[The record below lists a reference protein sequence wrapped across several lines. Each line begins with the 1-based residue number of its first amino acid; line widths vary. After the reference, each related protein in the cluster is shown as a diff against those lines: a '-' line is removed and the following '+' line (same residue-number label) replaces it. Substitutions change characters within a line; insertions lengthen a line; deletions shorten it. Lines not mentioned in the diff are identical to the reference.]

1 MLRRILIV
9 ISVLIIF
16 IIGAAIAIPFL
27 FKDKIL
33 AAVKTSANT
42 NISAKVDFTDVS
54 LSLFKHFPKVSITL
68 IQPDVS
74 GINEFEGVK
83 LFHADEIDI
92 AVNAWSV
99 VGGGGEYQVQ
109 SVYAKKP
116 FINIVALNDGNANYH
131 ITKPD
136 STTTA
141 SSSNFKL
148 ALQSY
153 SIEDGEIIVDYRP
166 NAFSMDLKG
175 INHSGSGDMTADVY
189 DLNTKTVVDS
199 LTVSYGGTTYIKN
212 AHTDIKTLLDV
223 NMKDMK
229 FTLKNTDA
237 KLNDLALKADGWLQM
252 LKPAGYLMDAKFS
265 APSDNFKD
273 FLSVV
278 PDAYTKNFKD
288 VKADGKFAFNGFV
301 KGTYNGLE
309 KIFPAYA
316 LNTTVNNGSF
326 QYPSLPMGV
335 RDLSAQVNISC
346 PTGAPNDAIIDAPQ
360 FHLQLGNN
368 PLDAVMHLKTPVSDP
383 DIDLFAKGV
392 LNMSDVP
399 KAFPMESVKNLSG
412 ILSMDVTMK
421 TLMSSIEKKIYDK
434 VNIKGD
440 IKLTD
445 FNAQPKDYPTV
456 KIRDLAMNFTPNF
469 VGVKDFDAQMG
480 KSDIK
485 ASGTIDNILAYFST
499 DRTMT
504 GKLTMISH
512 LIDANEWLKDTKT
525 SSEST
530 QSKQG
535 KTVTDTKKPFDRF
548 NFTLNAVCDQIL
560 YKNYDVLN
568 SAFNGNATPNTLNV
582 NLFKTQIGNTDI
594 SGKGNIANAYDWMFN
609 NKTLTGNLELNSGMM
624 DLNQFMTNTPQP
636 KSSNTTNVPTE
647 PIQVPKNLDVVI
659 TSKMNRVLYSNY
671 DLRNVTGKLVVQNQE
686 VKIEDAQAN
695 TMGGVVDIKGGYN
708 TQNTQKPVFKLV
720 CDLKNIDFQEAFKY
734 VTTIQRFAPLTQYI
748 SGKFNTIINTDGE
761 LGKDLVPNFSTL
773 NLSGFFQTLQGIIV
787 GMKPLEDIATKL
799 NLNELKK
806 LDLSNT
812 KNWIEIK
819 NGSLLVHEFE
829 KNLQDINLKIGGSHS
844 LTNEMNYTIKA
855 RVPRKR
861 LEGTGG
867 IGAAAGN
874 AYNDVVKEANKLGLN
889 IKNSAFV
896 NVAFNITG
904 TFLKPNIGF
913 KILGG
918 DGDASLQDVAKQTAE
933 AAFQKAKD
941 SVTNVANAKLNEA
954 KTKVTQAADKAIDS
968 ASKVL
973 NAKVELAKNK
983 AIEDAKKQAGDA
995 LGNEAGKKAN
1005 EVLDKA
1011 GTDKKTKEELDK
1023 LKEKLNK
1030 WDPFGKNK
1038 PKKDSVG

>member
-1 MLRRILIV
+1 MLRRILII
-9 ISVLIIF
+9 ISVF
-16 IIGAAIAIPFL
+16 IGLLIGAALAIPFL

-33 AAVKTSANT
+33 AAVKTTAND
-42 NISAKVDFTDVS
+42 NISAKLDFKDVS
-54 LSLFKHFPKVSITL
+54 ISLFKHFPKVSVTL
-68 IQPDVS
+68 TQPDVT
-74 GINEFEGVK
+74 GVGAFEDVK

-92 AVNAWSV
+92 AVNIWSV
-99 VGGGGEYQVQ
+99 IGGGGAYQVQ

-116 FINIVALNDGNANYH
+116 FINIVALTDGDANYH
-131 ITKPD
+131 ISKP

-141 SSSNFKL
+141 TSNSSFKL

-153 SIEDGEIIVDYRP
+153 SIEDGELIVDYRP

-199 LTVSYGGTTYIKN
+199 MTVSYGGTTYIKN
-212 AHTDIKTLLDV
+212 AHTDINTLLDV
-223 NMKDMK
+223 NMTDMK

-273 FLSVV
+273 FLSVI

-301 KGTYNGLE
+301 KGTYNSLE
-309 KIFPAYA
+309 KKLPAFA
-316 LNTTVNNGSF
+316 VNSSVNNGSF

-335 RDLSAQVNISC
+335 SDLNAQVNINS
-346 PTGAPNDAIIDAPQ
+346 PTGAPNDVVVDAPK

-368 PLDAVMHLKTPVSDP
+368 PFDAVMHLKTPVSDP
-383 DIDLFAKGV
+383 DIDLFAKGI
-392 LNMSDVP
+392 LNLSDVS
-399 KAFPMESVKNLSG
+399 KAFPLESVKNLSG
-412 ILSMDVTMK
+412 VLNMDVTMK
-421 TLMSSIEKKIYDK
+421 TLMSSIEKKLYDK
-434 VNIKGD
+434 VNVKGD
-440 IKLTD
+440 IKLTN

-456 KIRDLAMNFTPNF
+456 KIKDLAMNFTPNF

-485 ASGTIDNILAYFST
+485 ASGTIDNILAYFSA

-504 GKLTMISH
+504 GKLTMTSH

-525 SSEST
+525 TTDAT
-530 QSKQG
+530 QEKQG
-535 KTVTDTKKPFDRF
+535 KTVADTKKPFDRF
-548 NFTLNAVCDQIL
+548 NFTVNAVCDQIL

-582 NLFKTQIGNTDI
+582 NLFKTQIGNTDV

-609 NKTLTGNLELNSGMM
+609 NKTLTGSMEINSGMM

-636 KSSNTTNVPTE
+636 KSSNTANVPTE
-647 PIQVPKNLDVVI
+647 PMQVPKNIDVVI

-671 DLRNVTGKLVVQNQE
+671 DLRNMTGKLVVRNQE

-695 TMGGVVDIKGGYN
+695 TLGGVVNIKGGYN
-708 TQNTQKPVFKLV
+708 TQNTEKPSFKLL
-720 CDLKNIDFQEAFKY
+720 CDLKNIDFQAAFKNI
-734 VTTIQRFAPLTQYI
+734 TTLQRFAPVTQYI
-748 SGKFNTIINTDGE
+748 SGNFNTTINTDGE
-761 LGKDLVPNFSTL
+761 LGKDLVPNLSTI
-773 NLSGFFQTLQGIIV
+773 NLSGFFQTLKGIIV
-787 GMKPLEDIATKL
+787 GFKPLMDIATKL
-799 NLNELKK
+799 NISELKN

-829 KNLQDINLKIGGSHS
+829 KNIQDINLKISGSHS

-861 LEGTGG
+861 LEGNGG
-867 IGAAAGN
+867 IGAAAGT
-874 AYNDVVKEANKLGLN
+874 AYNDVVNEANKLGLN

-904 TFLKPNIGF
+904 SMLKPNIGM

-941 SVTNVANAKLNEA
+941 SAVNLANSKLNEA
-954 KTKVTQAADKAIDS
+954 KTKITQAADKAIDS
-968 ASKVL
+968 ASKVV
-973 NAKVELAKNK
+973 NAKVDEERNK
-983 AIEDAKKQAGDA
+983 AIEEAKKKAGDA
-995 LGNEAGKKAN
+995 LGKDAEKKVNDA
-1005 EVLDKA
+1005 LDKA
-1011 GTDKKTKEELDK
+1011 GADKKTKEELDK
-1023 LKEKLNK
+1023 LKDKLNK
-1030 WDPFGKNK
+1030 WDPFGRNK
-1038 PKKDSVG
+1038 PKKDSAG

>member
-1 MLRRILIV
+1 MLRRILII
-9 ISVLIIF
+9 ISVFVILM
-16 IIGAAIAIPFL
+16 IGAAFAIPYF

-33 AAVKTSANT
+33 ASVKTAVND
-42 NISAKVDFTDVS
+42 NISAKVDFKDVS
-54 LSLFKHFPKVSITL
+54 LSLFKHFPKISITL
-68 IQPDVS
+68 NEPDVS
-74 GINEFEGVK
+74 GIDEFDGVK
-83 LFHADEIDI
+83 LFHADEVDI
-92 AVNAWSV
+92 ALNFWSV
-99 VGGGGEYQVQ
+99 IGGGGAYQVQ

-116 FINIVALNDGNANYH
+116 FINIVALNDGSANYH
-131 ITKPD
+131 ITKP

-141 SSSNFKL
+141 TSNSNFKL

-153 SIEDGEIIVDYRP
+153 SIEDGEMIVDYRP
-166 NAFSMDLKG
+166 NTFFMDLKG

-212 AHTDIKTLLDV
+212 AHTDINTLLDV

-252 LKPAGYLMDAKFS
+252 LNPAGYLMDATFR

-309 KIFPAYA
+309 KKLPAYA
-316 LNTTVNNGSF
+316 FNTTVNNGSF
-326 QYPSLPMGV
+326 QYPSLPLGV
-335 RDLSAQVNISC
+335 RDLNAQVNISS
-346 PTGAPNDAIIDAPQ
+346 PTGAPNDAIVDAPQ

-368 PLDAVMHLKTPVSDP
+368 PFDAIMHLKTPVSDP
-383 DIDLFAKGV
+383 DIDLFAKGI
-392 LNMSDVP
+392 LNLSDVS

-421 TLMSSIEKKIYDK
+421 SLMSSIEKKIYDK

-456 KIRDLAMNFTPNF
+456 KIRDLAMNFTPTF
-469 VGVKDFDAQMG
+469 VGIKNFDAQMG

-499 DRTMT
+499 DKTVT
-504 GKLTMISH
+504 GKLTMTSH

-525 SSEST
+525 TSDVT
-530 QSKQG
+530 QAKQG

-548 NFTLNAVCDQIL
+548 NFTVNAVCDQIL

-568 SAFNGNATPNTLNV
+568 SAFNGNATPNSLNV
-582 NLFKTQIGNTDI
+582 NLFKTQIGNTDV

-624 DLNQFMTNTPQP
+624 DLNQFMTDTPQP
-636 KSSNTTNVPTE
+636 KSSNTANVPTE
-647 PIQVPKNLDVVI
+647 PMQVPKNIDVVV

-671 DLRNVTGKLVVQNQE
+671 DLRNVTGKLVVRNQE

-695 TMGGVVDIKGGYN
+695 AFGGSVDIKGGYN
-708 TQNTQKPVFKLV
+708 TQNAQKPLFKLV
-720 CDLKNIDFQEAFKY
+720 CDLKNIDFQEAFKNI
-734 VTTIQRFAPLTQYI
+734 TTMQRFAPITQYI
-748 SGKFNTIINTDGE
+748 SGKFNTTINSDGE
-761 LGKDLVPNFSTL
+761 LGKDLVPNLASL
-773 NLSGFFQTLQGIIV
+773 DLSGFFQTLQGIIV
-787 GMKPLEDIATKL
+787 GLKPLEDIAAKL
-799 NLNELKK
+799 NINELKK

-812 KNWIEIK
+812 KNWVEIK
-819 NGSLLVHEFE
+819 NGALLVHEFE
-829 KNLQDINLKIGGSHS
+829 KNIQDINLKIGGSHS
-844 LTNEMNYTIKA
+844 LNNEMNYTVKV

-861 LEGTGG
+861 LEGNGG
-867 IGAAAGN
+867 IGAAAGT

-904 TFLKPNIGF
+904 SMLKPNISF

-973 NAKVELAKNK
+973 NAKVDEAKNK

-995 LGNEAGKKAN
+995 LGNDAGKKVN
-1005 EVLDKA
+1005 DVLDKA
-1011 GTDKKTKEELDK
+1011 GADKKTKEEVDK
-1023 LKEKLNK
+1023 LKDKLNK
-1030 WDPFGKNK
+1030 WDPFGRNK